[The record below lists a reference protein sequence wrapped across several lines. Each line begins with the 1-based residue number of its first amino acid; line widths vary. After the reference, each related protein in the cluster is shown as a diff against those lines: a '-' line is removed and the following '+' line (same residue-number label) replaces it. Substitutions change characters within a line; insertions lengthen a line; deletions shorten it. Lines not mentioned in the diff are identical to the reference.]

1 MQTLSSIQKI
11 SNFLLQETQS
21 RKVNRKLSLTVKLD
35 QSDWRALRDE
45 VNKRIEAANREK
57 EQNSKKFVRNLTKIV
72 TFWILFP
79 NMKGEKPGNWKNISK
94 SLLLKN

>member
-1 MQTLSSIQKI
+1 MQTLSSVQKI

-21 RKVNRKLSLTVKLD
+21 RKVNRKLSLTKKLD

-45 VNKRIEAANREK
+45 VNKRIAAANRENEK
-57 EQNSKKFVRNLTKIV
+57 NSQKFVRNLTKIV

-79 NMKGEKPGNWKNISK
+79 NLKGENPANWKNISE
-94 SLLLKN
+94 SLLLQN